1 MKLTYQSSFGLL
13 TKEETKVQKSVRY
26 LLELVAALLLLA
38 IAPVFVY
45 ILAVVGQ
52 EILNLL

>member
-13 TKEETKVQKSVRY
+13 TKEETKGQKSVRY

-52 EILNLL
+52 EILKLL